1 MPWVQLH
8 ARALSLLLVLG
19 LCAPRSGRGT
29 AKNEPV
35 GETLSRGARHQ
46 RFARVGRVA
55 PAARRTMP
63 DAAEGP
69 LLEKAAPAMRCKPSV
84 HCAMGMAK
92 PKVVCPTLCTTLV
105 VLPRNRDESVNSA
118 LTRYTSNR
126 KGTTKSAFRF
136 FLQ

>member
-92 PKVVCPTLCTTLV
+92 VVCPDALYHL
-105 VLPRNRDESVNSA
+105 SSA
-118 LTRYTSNR
+118 A
-126 KGTTKSAFRF
+126 TKSRRVRQFC
-136 FLQ
+136 LNTLHE